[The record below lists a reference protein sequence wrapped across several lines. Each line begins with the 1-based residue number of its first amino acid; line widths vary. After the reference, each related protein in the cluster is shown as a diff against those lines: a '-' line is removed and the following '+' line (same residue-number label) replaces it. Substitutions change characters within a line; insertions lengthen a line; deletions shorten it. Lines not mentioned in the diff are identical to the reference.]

1 MCCILLG
8 GSLAAATRGMTGEAT
23 EMNPLLG
30 AEFDLRRGAI
40 VALCEKYGVASLD
53 LFGSGTT
60 DEWKPAESDLDFV
73 VAFRPDASR
82 GIADRYLGLAEDLE
96 TLFGRPVDLITPASI
111 RNPYFRERVDATRSR
126 IYAE

>member
-1 MCCILLG
+1 MNRLLK
-8 GSLAAATRGMTGEAT
+8 
-23 EMNPLLG
+23 
-30 AEFDLRRGAI
+30 AEFAVKREAI
-40 VALCEKYGVASLD
+40 AILCARHGVLSLD

-60 DEWKPAESDLDFV
+60 DEWRPLESDLDFV
-73 VAFRPDASR
+73 VTFRSDSEP

-96 TLFGRPVDLITPASI
+96 ALFGRDVDLITPASI